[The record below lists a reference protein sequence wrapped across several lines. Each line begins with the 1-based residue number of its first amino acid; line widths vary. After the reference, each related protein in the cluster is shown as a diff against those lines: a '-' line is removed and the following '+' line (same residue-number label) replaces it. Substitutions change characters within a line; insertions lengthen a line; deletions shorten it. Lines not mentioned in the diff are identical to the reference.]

1 MTKKQKEAAKKL
13 NPRQK
18 IFAEEYV
25 KTGNIMQSALKAGYK
40 KTTAIAGGRK
50 ILESIGVQQY
60 IKILTEKDR
69 KEERKRIADAQEVM
83 EYFTSVMRRELEE
96 EPGVPTP
103 LAESTKAAIELA
115 KRLVDS
121 KPLEARV
128 VIVDDIPK
136 E

>member
-18 IFAEEYV
+18 AFAEEFV
-25 KTGNIMQSALKAGYK
+25 KTGNMTQSAIKAGYK
-40 KTTAIAGGRK
+40 KTTAIAQSRK
-50 ILESIGVQQY
+50 ILENVGVQRY
-60 IKILTEKDR
+60 IEELTK
-69 KEERKRIADAQEVM
+69 KKNKNSIADAQEVM

-103 LAESTKAAIELA
+103 LAESTKAAVELA

-136 E
+136 EG

>member
-18 IFAEEYV
+18 KFAEEYV
-25 KTGNIMQSALKAGYK
+25 KTGNMAQSALKAGYK
-40 KTTAIAGGRK
+40 KTTAITQGRK
-50 ILESIGVQQY
+50 ILENVGVQRY
-60 IKILTEKDR
+60 IEALTQSER
-69 KEERKRIADAQEVM
+69 KEGRKRIADAQEVM